1 MKTPTNCFTTFAR
14 INTRLLDAVRNAKQ
28 YIEQPTAWEI
38 LQRVQQTQTR
48 THLPE
53 GWKWK

>member
-1 MKTPTNCFTTFAR
+1 MNTPTNCFTTFAR
-14 INTRLLDAVRNAKQ
+14 INTRLLDAIRETKKYV
-28 YIEQPTAWEI
+28 EDLTAWEV

-48 THLPE
+48 TVLPE